1 MSSLCPLCGNDK
13 SEEALFCE
21 ECAKK
26 IRNDYEVKIPERLN
40 FAENVS
46 SKDNFPESGKSRQG
60 QEAVSKTGTFSKAGE
75 SVHEQANPGI
85 VPKTNTFS
93 DTGKSPHEQ
102 ANDSQTIA
110 EKEVAEAQE
119 EPSFLNTRA
128 ESFSRK
134 RKHGNRKGMVFGW
147 VFAIGVLAAFSFVY
161 KQYATRQTQEQMV
174 WEEAE
179 SAHTVN
185 AYLAYMNA
193 YPNGKYVADAEA
205 KMKAL
210 KDQEAATWE
219 KLKTSG
225 DVAELRDF
233 LQQYP
238 ESPYRALVRN
248 RLDSLM
254 WIDAY
259 TANTA
264 QRYSEY
270 MVAAESGELPGNY
283 YHEAQKR
290 FEMLFQSYPVSTEE
304 LDKIKAVVEG
314 FYAALSDRDYK
325 KLAEYLSPKVYRFFN
340 KGTDSRENIVK
351 ALQLAKTKNSDSA
364 VRFVPDLEALQYQ
377 KTPEDK
383 IRINVPLVKQY
394 GGEEG
399 VARTVSGYIGHI
411 EMDGEGRVV
420 SIYETKP
427 YGAEQ

>member
-1 MSSLCPLCGNDK
+1 MSSVCPLCGKDK
-13 SEEALFCE
+13 TEEALFCD
-21 ECAKK
+21 ECEKK
-26 IRNDYEVKIPERLN
+26 IRNDYEVKIPGRLH
-40 FAENVS
+40 FAAN
-46 SKDNFPESGKSRQG
+46 GSR
-60 QEAVSKTGTFSKAGE
+60 
-75 SVHEQANPGI
+75 P
-85 VPKTNTFS
+85 
-93 DTGKSPHEQ
+93 
-102 ANDSQTIA
+102 IA
-110 EKEVAEAQE
+110 EKEVAEAE
-119 EPSFLNTRA
+119 EGLPFSNTQA
-128 ESFSRK
+128 DSLSRHPKRGK
-134 RKHGNRKGMVFGW
+134 RKGIVLGC

-161 KQYATRQTQEQMV
+161 KQYATRQTQEQRV
-174 WEEAE
+174 WEEAA

-210 KDQEAATWE
+210 KDREASAWE
-219 KLKTSG
+219 KVKTSE
-225 DVAELRDF
+225 DIAACRDF
-233 LQQYP
+233 LRQYP
-238 ESPYRALVRN
+238 DSPYRALVSN

-290 FEMLFQSYPVSTEE
+290 FEMLFQSYPVSAEE

-314 FYAALSDRDYK
+314 FYGALSDKDYS
-325 KLAEYLSPKVYRFFN
+325 KLADYLAPKVYRFFN
-340 KGTDSRENIVK
+340 KGTDSRDNILK
-351 ALQLAKTKNSDSA
+351 GLQLAKAKNPDSA
-364 VRFVPDLEALQYQ
+364 VRFIPNLEALQYE
-377 KTPEDK
+377 KTPDD
-383 IRINVPLVKQY
+383 RVRVNVPLVKQY

-399 VARTVSGYIGHI
+399 ATRTVSGYIGHI

-427 YGAEQ
+427 YGAER